1 MGDSPHNDERE
12 RHDVA
17 LNKGKIINFR
27 KLPNP
32 TT

>member
-12 RHDVA
+12 RPNVA
-17 LNKGKIINFR
+17 LNKGKFITFR
-27 KLPNP
+27 KLPNL

>member
-1 MGDSPHNDERE
+1 MGDIPHNDERE
-12 RHDVA
+12 RPNVA
-17 LNKGKIINFR
+17 LNKGKFITFR